1 LPIYSFW
8 HFDDFTWGATRIV
21 IGEGKNKRVL
31 AGADDEPY
39 DDGMIPMRRYADY
52 RQAAFDHSGAGSSDA
67 YDTKSLAPSMIQPP
81 SHAKH
86 ASRQSRSSQLDL
98 LSHTRA
104 PSYASFG
111 QMPMVG
117 TPVLRPPQMMM
128 MPGPYG
134 YAWPQSLQG
143 SMIGGATGG
152 SASGSDAGSVARGPI
167 MIPTPFMSP
176 AAPPSILSAAAGRHM
191 SSYSLASA
199 AAFSPPPMQPST
211 STDPSDD
218 EIVHAVRSYL
228 SMQDLMQVTKR
239 SACGRSGV
247 SADVGSGEGRDA
259 SVLPV
264 GRPRSEARLHQRLR
278 RQVRSGSALEH
289 SFVRRNTLT
298 RCPSPLH
305 HIACASARCPS
316 LASPRAQRGGCTS
329 TYSMEHGTTRSGEEG
344 AGQSAEGD
352 RLLVRVERS
361 DSSSDAI
368 EAAVVARL
376 AGPESR
382 LLRAA

>member
-1 LPIYSFW
+1 MLTLRAVSVASPSPHRLTRAG

-167 MIPTPFMSP
+167 MMPTPFMSP
-176 AAPPSILSAAAGRHM
+176 AAPSILSAAAGRHM

-199 AAFSPPPMQPST
+199 AAFSPPPMQPSA

-218 EIVHAVRSYL
+218 EIVYAVRTYL

-239 SACGRSGV
+239 SACGRRCTELTPTAAREAM
-247 SADVGSGEGRDA
+247 SAFFPAADLGPRRDFINA
-259 SVLPV
+259 CVDK
-264 GRPRSEARLHQRLR
+264 
-278 RQVRSGSALEH
+278 
-289 SFVRRNTLT
+289 FV
-298 RCPSPLH
+298 
-305 HIACASARCPS
+305 
-316 LASPRAQRGGCTS
+316 Q
-329 TYSMEHGTTRSGEEG
+329 
-344 AGQSAEGD
+344 GQ
-352 RLLVRVERS
+352 L
-361 DSSSDAI
+361 
-368 EAAVVARL
+368 
-376 AGPESR
+376 
-382 LLRAA
+382 